1 MEVILLE
8 KIDNLGGLGDKV
20 NVKSG
25 YGRNFLIPSGKATAA
40 TEENLAEFEKRR
52 AELEAAAGE
61 KLVSAESRLSA
72 VSDLKLT
79 IQANAGTEGKLF
91 GSVGAHD
98 IVAAAAE
105 AGVELT
111 RQEIRLPEGPLRHVG
126 EFVVDV
132 HLHSDVNTQITVII
146 EAEEEE

>member
-40 TEENLAEFEKRR
+40 TDANLAEFEKRR
-52 AELEAAAGE
+52 AELEAAAVE
-61 KLVSAESRLSA
+61 TLAKAEARQSA
-72 VSDLKLT
+72 VSELKLT
-79 IQANAGTEGKLF
+79 IRANAGTEGKLF

-98 IVAAAAE
+98 IVVAAAE

-111 RQEIRLPEGPLRHVG
+111 RQEIRLPEGPLRHIG

-132 HLHSDVNTQITVII
+132 HLHSDVNTQITLLI
-146 EAEEEE
+146 EAEDE